1 MIAFDEKAFY
11 DRIGSVNGWDFR
23 SVRSV
28 TEGAA
33 WDYGAKVRD
42 VCMPTDVL
50 LDIGTGGGE
59 ALLPLAEAVRLAIGI
74 DRSPDMIETARR
86 HAARSSA
93 CHVRFACM
101 DAEELTFPD
110 GLFDAVICRHAPFHA
125 GEVARVLTEGGVFV
139 TQQVSERDKWN
150 VKEAFGRG
158 QAYGE
163 PNGTLMRRCA
173 EQLKEAGFTEIH
185 CEEYDAVEYMRAA
198 EDLLFLLKHTPIIPC
213 FGEIEGDAERFER
226 FVALNRTE
234 QGIQTNSARF
244 LIIARR

>member
-11 DRIGSVNGWDFR
+11 DRIGSINGWEFN

-33 WDYGAKVRD
+33 WDYGAKVREW
-42 VCMPTDVL
+42 CKPTDVL

-59 ALLPLAEAVRLAIGI
+59 TLLPLAQAVRLAIGI
-74 DRSPDMIETARR
+74 DRSPGMIETARR
-86 HAARSSA
+86 HAARSSVR
-93 CHVRFACM
+93 HVRFACM
-101 DAEELTFPD
+101 DAEELAFPD
-110 GLFDAVICRHAPFHA
+110 GLFDAVICRHAPFAA
-125 GEVARVLTEGGVFV
+125 GEAARVLTDGGVFI

-173 EQLKEAGFTEIH
+173 GQLKEAGFTEIH
-185 CEEYDAVEYMRAA
+185 CDEYDAAEYLGGA
-198 EDLLFLLKHTPIIPC
+198 EDLLFLLKHTPIIPG

-226 FVALNRTE
+226 FIAANGTE
-234 QGIQTNSARF
+234 RGIRTNSARF
-244 LIIARR
+244 LIMARR